1 MATSGNFGNMLS
13 VMVASVCLPFLPLLP
28 IHILIQNLLCD
39 FAQLGMPFDHVD
51 EENIRKPKKWETKS
65 IKRFM
70 FSLGTISSL
79 LDIACF
85 AVLWFLF
92 QFNNIEKE
100 SLFQNGWFIFGI
112 ISQTLII
119 HMIRTEKIPFIQS
132 KASKQLTISTLV
144 VTIIALIIGFTNIA
158 TIFDLAPLPITFL
171 IWLII
176 LMISYGIII
185 QLYKTIY
192 VKKYKQWL

>member
-185 QLYKTIY
+185 QLYKNIY